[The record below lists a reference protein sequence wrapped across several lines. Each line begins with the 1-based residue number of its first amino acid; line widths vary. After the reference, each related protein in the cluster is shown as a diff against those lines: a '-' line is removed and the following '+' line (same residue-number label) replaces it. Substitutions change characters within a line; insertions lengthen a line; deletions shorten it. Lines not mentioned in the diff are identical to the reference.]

1 MEQFYIFFL
10 LCKHWCWSRI
20 CTFSNSLY
28 PLFISHFSF
37 FGKLLKNLENT
48 HLYLSFVNNGLFIS
62 QNKSI
67 SHSNANLFDSYN
79 VISSLLMRCGLVVE
93 HEKTNVFHFS
103 RSQGVFN
110 PSPLDLSV
118 LGGPILLPK
127 NTWQYLGFIF
137 DQKLTF
143 RSHINFY
150 ANKVIS
156 TVKYMKMLSYASSPV
171 WKQCP
176 RGETTSEPY
185 KPTFYSGH
193 LFCNMSYDGAA
204 TLRIF
209 HLPWQKYSYST
220 QSSMMELLLSVSQ
233 HWNLHLEQ

>member
-103 RSQGVFN
+103 RSQGMFN

-185 KPTFYSGH
+185 KPTFYSGY
-193 LFCNMSYDGAA
+193 LFRNMSYDGAA
-204 TLRIF
+204 TLWIF
-209 HLPWQKYSYST
+209 HLPWQKYSYLT

-233 HWNLHLEQ
+233 HWNLRLEQ